1 MAVWSGWRG
10 GAGLL
15 LAAAISV
22 PAVAQETT
30 PVQTETPAQP
40 NYGAPDAP
48 LTSPDAS
55 STWIIT
61 VKATGNVSPD
71 FLGAKTYTPIGY
83 PLFSFRKADT
93 PEGFSAADDGIDF
106 SLYGNEYFNLGPVA
120 RYRSGRYNGSDKKL
134 RGLKSIPWTVE
145 VGGYVEVWPTEW
157 LRGRV
162 EVRHGLNGASG
173 IISDF
178 AVDAVYKQD
187 KWTIAAGPRL
197 TLATQD
203 FMQMYF
209 GVTPREAARST
220 RVGRY
225 KPSGGIVS
233 AGVLAGAGYQWDE
246 NWTVSLYGQYDR
258 LVDQAA
264 NSPIVKNIG
273 SANQFGVGA
282 TIGYSF
288 PVKY

>member
-1 MAVWSGWRG
+1 
-10 GAGLL
+10 L

-22 PAVAQETT
+22 PAVAQDTAT
-30 PVQTETPAQP
+30 AQTAPALP

-48 LTSPDAS
+48 LTSPASS
-55 STWIIT
+55 STWIVT

-83 PLFSFRKADT
+83 PLFSFRQADT
-93 PEGFSAADDGIDF
+93 PEGFSAADDGIDW

-120 RYRSGRYNGSDKKL
+120 RYRSGRYNGSDRKL
-134 RGLKSIPWTVE
+134 RGLNSIPWTVE

-162 EVRHGLNGASG
+162 EVRHGMNGSSG
-173 IISDF
+173 IVSDF
-178 AVDAVYKQD
+178 AVDGVYKVD
-187 KWTIAAGPRL
+187 NWTLAAGPRL

-203 FMQMYF
+203 FMNMYF
-209 GVTPREAARST
+209 GVKPSEAAKNP
-220 RVGRY
+220 RVRRY

-246 NWTVSLYGQYDR
+246 NWTLALYGQYDR

-288 PVKY
+288 PVKF